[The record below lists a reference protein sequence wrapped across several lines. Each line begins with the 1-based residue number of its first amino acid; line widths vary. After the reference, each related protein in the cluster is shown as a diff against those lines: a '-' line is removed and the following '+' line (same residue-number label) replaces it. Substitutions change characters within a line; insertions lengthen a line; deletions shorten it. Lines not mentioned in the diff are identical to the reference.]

1 MRRNALQLPV
11 LWNTWRQR
19 LSNWAWILHNTAGGP
34 KKMLRNESL
43 QARKSLSGTPPFRL
57 RLLFV
62 CLFVY
67 DQLKWKIYFDQWILF
82 KKRNDPQRWAA
93 IREIGERKFEKK
105 RLGKDLNLST
115 NIMDTIDLR
124 GCPSQKKKR
133 INALFEVWSLINYIS
148 WKWKLELLIFS
159 NLYLNLNVNQ
169 SEKIMQR
176 PFVLPG
182 RLNQA
187 LGFNILFTEMRH

>member
-1 MRRNALQLPV
+1 MQRHQSEDKRRPLLKWHVRRNALQLPV

-105 RLGKDLNLST
+105 KAWKGLELVHKYFGYDR
-115 NIMDTIDLR
+115 
-124 GCPSQKKKR
+124 PSRVSFAKKK
-133 INALFEVWSLINYIS
+133 
-148 WKWKLELLIFS
+148 KD
-159 NLYLNLNVNQ
+159 
-169 SEKIMQR
+169 
-176 PFVLPG
+176 
-182 RLNQA
+182 
-187 LGFNILFTEMRH
+187 